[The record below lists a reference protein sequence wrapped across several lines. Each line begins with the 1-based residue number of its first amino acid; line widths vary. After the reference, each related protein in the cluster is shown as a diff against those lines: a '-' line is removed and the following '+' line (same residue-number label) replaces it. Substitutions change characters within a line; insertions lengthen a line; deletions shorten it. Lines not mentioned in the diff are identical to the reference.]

1 MVNQYFPVHTDYSK
15 GFGGKY
21 GVQKEAM
28 DKAAVGWDHQEK
40 VAMHESQKGKRIF
53 LLQVKP
59 FISEFLGLTLP
70 SLSLNMSTDAN
81 KGYSLKLKTEDI
93 VDPH

>member
-1 MVNQYFPVHTDYSK
+1 
-15 GFGGKY
+15 
-21 GVQKEAM
+21 M

-59 FISEFLGLTLP
+59 FISEFLKLTLP

-81 KGYSLKLKTEDI
+81 RGFQSRSETKN
-93 VDPH
+93 